1 MRSASQ
7 LWQTFL
13 AYTVSLWI
21 SDVYASRLTSR
32 GFAFITPH
40 AEYSSSVGVLGCKVD
55 TNRIAYWPLD
65 VGCDGICVK
74 VSNEGRSLHLLRID
88 KSGGF
93 GASAIDDP
101 QVGGGIQMSYEIV
114 DTWECRHLL
123 HQGKLPLSAANS
135 MNYVSSCISQPTSW
149 VAQNYQLYNIN
160 DPVCKYGVDEKCS
173 LDLTISNPLQMESRV
188 KNMAYGTGE
197 IVPV

>member
-1 MRSASQ
+1 MRSASP
-7 LWQTFL
+7 LWPTFL

-32 GFAFITPH
+32 SFAFITPH

-55 TNRIAYWPLD
+55 TNRVAYWPLD
-65 VGCDGICVK
+65 VGCDGICVR
-74 VSNEGRSLHLLRID
+74 VSNEGRSLHLLHID

-93 GASAIDDP
+93 
-101 QVGGGIQMSYEIV
+101 GIQMSYEIV
-114 DTWECRHLL
+114 DTSECRHLL
-123 HQGKLPLSAANS
+123 HQGKLPQSAANS

-160 DPVCKYGVDEKCS
+160 DPVCKYGVDEKCN
-173 LDLTISNPLQMESRV
+173 LDLTTSNQPRCPSVLGNSLQIESRV
-188 KNMAYGTGE
+188 KNVAYGTGE

>member
-7 LWQTFL
+7 LWPTFL

-32 GFAFITPH
+32 SFAFITPH

-65 VGCDGICVK
+65 
-74 VSNEGRSLHLLRID
+74 GRSLHLLRID

-101 QVGGGIQMSYEIV
+101 LVGGGIQMSYEIV
-114 DTWECRHLL
+114 DTSECRHLL
-123 HQGKLPLSAANS
+123 HEGKLPLSAANS

-160 DPVCKYGVDEKCS
+160 DPVCKYGVDEKS
-173 LDLTISNPLQMESRV
+173 NLDLTTSNPLQIESRV
-188 KNMAYGTGE
+188 KNVAYGTGE